1 MSDSI
6 ERTFFCGGSRQLS
19 ASPAPFSAVKWMK
32 HFRVACAVLLSVF
45 SFGLLAG
52 CEGGGGGSD
61 DDDDDAAG
69 DGVDVVG
76 TWSLNRPG
84 RTIYI
89 VFGEDGAYEICE
101 NADGSERIVYGTY
114 TVSGNTVS
122 GPMTNP
128 GVGSGDILAIIEGD
142 TIMLDFTEYWHTPHK
157 VVEYSGERL

>member
-1 MSDSI
+1 MSNSI
-6 ERTFFCGGSRQLS
+6 EQPYFCGGTRHL
-19 ASPAPFSAVKWMK
+19 PAGLPLFSAVKWMK
-32 HFRVACAVLLSVF
+32 HFRVACAVLF
-45 SFGLLAG
+45 STLAFGLIAG
-52 CEGGGGGSD
+52 CEGGGGGND
-61 DDDDDAAG
+61 DADDAAG

-128 GVGSGDILAIIEGD
+128 GVGSGDILAVIDGD
-142 TIMLDFTEYWHTPHK
+142 TILLDFTEYWHTPHK

>member
-1 MSDSI
+1 MSESI
-6 ERTFFCGGSRQLS
+6 ERTFFYGGYRPSS
-19 ASPAPFSAVKWMK
+19 AGLDPFSTVKWMK
-32 HFRVACAVLLSVF
+32 HFRVTCAVLMSVF

-52 CEGGGGGSD
+52 CEGGGGGN

-69 DGVDVVG
+69 DGVEVVG

-84 RTIYI
+84 RTVYI
-89 VFGEDGAYEICE
+89 VFNEDLTWKICE
-101 NADGSERIVYGTY
+101 NADGTERIVYGTY

-128 GVGSGDILAIIEGD
+128 GVGSGDILAIIDGD